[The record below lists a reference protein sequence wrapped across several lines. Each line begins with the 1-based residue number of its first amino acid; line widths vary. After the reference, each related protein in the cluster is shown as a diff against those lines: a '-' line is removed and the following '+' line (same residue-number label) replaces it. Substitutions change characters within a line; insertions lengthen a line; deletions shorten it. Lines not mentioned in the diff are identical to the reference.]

1 MKKGAIIGIIVA
13 VLGIALSIAG
23 YFVFSKNDLDTAID
37 EFEDGDYRDSIL
49 MLNRLARTADYET
62 GEKIYYYRCRA
73 INGLASKL
81 EQKFSDELIA
91 ISQEKQL
98 TEDVRETR
106 RELEEYLK
114 DVNREIGGDL
124 ALVPAMKKS
133 RILHR
138 GAFYEEFISRYRGS
152 SLIEDIQFEEARN
165 LGKTEPDRLVPAMIN
180 FYNRY
185 PNTDYIASMVK
196 IILDGLQAGSFSVSG
211 NEEVLWQMIIS
222 YVKRYPTSPETARL
236 FTCTGENVNLRNHPG
251 VNGKLVGKINRDE
264 ILIQLEKSMDT
275 TQVGDVRDYWYRVA
289 SLRGPRGWIF
299 GKFLAPV
306 DLSKYQEPA
315 TGQNWP
321 FEEHF
326 TEWNDSHTPVNW
338 VHIPTADT
346 AGINFSMQGGKK
358 IAGVNSARGSAAGL
372 YSRFNASRAFTVMSR
387 ARFTGGDAVTV
398 FAYVPTGD
406 TAFYVKLMADKA
418 DICGRTIPLRTMEW
432 HEYTLESD
440 DGRFARLIVDG
451 ETLSSRIEPV
461 KSKYFSLRG
470 LYCLFS
476 STEENSRGEM
486 EYIKAR

>member
-23 YFVFSKNDLDTAID
+23 YFVFSKNDLDKAID
-37 EFEDGDYRDSIL
+37 EFEDGDYKDAIL

-106 RELEEYLK
+106 RELEEYLN
-114 DVNREIGGDL
+114 DVNRKIGGDL

-196 IILDGLQAGSFSVSG
+196 IILDGLQEGTFSVSG
-211 NEEVLWQMIIS
+211 NEEVLWQMIIA
-222 YVKRYPTSPETARL
+222 YVKRYPTSPETSRL
-236 FTCTGENVNLRNHPG
+236 FTCTGDNVNLRNHPG

-264 ILIQLEKSMDT
+264 ILIQLEKSMDSS
-275 TQVGDVRDYWYRVA
+275 QVGDVRDYWYRVA

-315 TGQNWP
+315 TDQNWP

-326 TEWNDSHTPVNW
+326 TDWNDSHTPVNW

-346 AGINFSMQGGKK
+346 AAINFSMQGGKK
-358 IAGVNSARGSAAGL
+358 IAGVSSARGSAAGL
-372 YSRFNASRAFTVMSR
+372 YSRFNASRAFTIMSR

-432 HEYTLESD
+432 HEYTLESE

-451 ETLSSRIEPV
+451 DTLSSRIEPV
-461 KSKYFSLRG
+461 KSRYFTLRG

-476 STEENSRGEM
+476 PTEENSRGEI